1 MGQVPVNVKV
11 TTNLNLQRPPK
22 SEPLSTPVE
31 DYRRILCGAGLLA
44 GLNDLLSEA
53 CVDLLFENSGM
64 TAATLNR
71 ERDYL
76 VDDSLTPIDVTRNVA
91 EALVFKRR
99 PGAFKGGEK

>member
-1 MGQVPVNVKV
+1 MKV

-31 DYRRILCGAGLLA
+31 DYRRFLLA

-64 TAATLNR
+64 TLNR
-71 ERDYL
+71 ETERL
-76 VDDSLTPIDVTRNVA
+76 FS
-91 EALVFKRR
+91 
-99 PGAFKGGEK
+99 G

>member
-1 MGQVPVNVKV
+1 MGQVPVSVKV

-31 DYRRILCGAGLLA
+31 DYRRFLLA

-64 TAATLNR
+64 TTMTLNR
-71 ERDYL
+71 ERERL
-76 VDDSLTPIDVTRNVA
+76 FS
-91 EALVFKRR
+91 
-99 PGAFKGGEK
+99 G

>member
-1 MGQVPVNVKV
+1 MGQVPVSVKV

-31 DYRRILCGAGLLA
+31 DYRRILGAGLLA

-64 TAATLNR
+64 TLNR
-71 ERDYL
+71 ERERL
-76 VDDSLTPIDVTRNVA
+76 FS
-91 EALVFKRR
+91 
-99 PGAFKGGEK
+99 G